1 MKPIH
6 VLFWLA
12 IWRCID
18 ALENGCPR
26 LPVVENGK
34 RCCGGVCVCVS
45 ACVCM
50 YDTFFVP

>member
-1 MKPIH
+1 MCFSGWLYGD
-6 VLFWLA
+6 VLMHWKMGALA
-12 IWRCID
+12 FQSLRM
-18 ALENGCPR
+18 A
-26 LPVVENGK
+26 K